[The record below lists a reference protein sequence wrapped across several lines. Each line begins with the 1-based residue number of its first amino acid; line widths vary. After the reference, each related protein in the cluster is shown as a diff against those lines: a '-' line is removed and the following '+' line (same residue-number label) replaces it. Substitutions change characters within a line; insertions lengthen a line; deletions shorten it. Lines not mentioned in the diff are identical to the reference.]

1 MVTEEDLEIYAEVF
15 AFVPTDRI
23 PEKNRMEKI
32 NYHDFIKEGK
42 AFSCGEL
49 TIDYGFVEEFILSIE
64 EKYGVEV
71 VGVAYDRFN
80 CLSTAQRLE
89 REGMATI
96 ETKQHSSV
104 LHPPTKLLQE
114 KVINGEFHYTDN
126 SLLEINF
133 QNSRV
138 VLDNNKNMYVNKK
151 KSNGRVDAVVAL
163 INAVYL
169 LQQDVIFNPDSDWGA
184 MVI

>member
-1 MVTEEDLEIYAEVF
+1 
-15 AFVPTDRI
+15 
-23 PEKNRMEKI
+23 MEKI
-32 NYHDFIKEGK
+32 NYRDFIKEGK
-42 AFSCGEL
+42 CYTCGEM
-49 TIDYGFVEEFILSIE
+49 TIDYGFVEDLLLDVESRF
-64 EKYGVEV
+64 GVTV
-71 VGVAYDRFN
+71 VGIAYDRYN

-89 REGMATI
+89 RAGYNAV

-114 KVINGEFHYTDN
+114 KIVNGEFHYTQN

-133 QNSRV
+133 QNARV
-138 VLDNNKNMYVNKK
+138 VEDNNKNMYVNKK
-151 KSNGRVDAVVAL
+151 KSNGKVDMVVAL

-169 LQQDVIFNPDSDWGA
+169 LQQDVVFNPDADFGA